1 MFVSS
6 LSQNNVILKIMIVTF
21 LCVTLFEMVL
31 HCLTYQL
38 LICINFVDSIIETN
52 GQQEKESSG

>member
-1 MFVSS
+1 
-6 LSQNNVILKIMIVTF
+6 MIVTF

-31 HCLTYQL
+31 PCLTYQL